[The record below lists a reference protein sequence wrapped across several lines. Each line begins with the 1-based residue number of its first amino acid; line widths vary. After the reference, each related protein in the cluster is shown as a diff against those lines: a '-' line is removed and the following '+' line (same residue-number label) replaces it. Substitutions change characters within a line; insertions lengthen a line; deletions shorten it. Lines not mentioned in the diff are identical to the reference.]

1 MSVRLTILGCGS
13 SGGVPRIGNDWGL
26 CDPNDP
32 KNRRLRCSLLVER
45 FGDNGCTTV
54 LIDTGPDLRE
64 QLLTA
69 NVQRLDAVLY
79 THAHADHLHGIDD
92 LRAFMVRDRR
102 RIQVYMDE
110 PTYAK
115 ARQAFDYCFE
125 TPPGSNYP
133 PILDRHRME
142 TGRVVTIDGPGG
154 PLQFL
159 PVEVRHG
166 EINALGFRIGNAA
179 YVPDISSF
187 FDQSLDAL
195 QGLDVL
201 ILDCLRRRPH
211 PSHFNLDDALEWSAK
226 LAAKRTIFTNLHNDL
241 DYVALTGE
249 LPKGIEPAFDGLQ
262 IMVADT
268 HNRRHA
274 IPEEHA
280 G

>member
-26 CDPNDP
+26 CDPAEP
-32 KNRRLRCSLLVER
+32 KNRRLRCSLLVEKY
-45 FGDNGCTTV
+45 GDNGCTTV

-69 NVQRLDAVLY
+69 DVQRLDAVLY

-102 RIQVYMDE
+102 RIQVHMDA

-115 ARQAFDYCFE
+115 ARHAFDYCFE

-133 PILDRHRME
+133 PILDRHPME
-142 TGRVVTIDGPGG
+142 AGRVVTIDGPGG
-154 PLQFL
+154 SLQFL

-187 FDQSLDAL
+187 FDQSLDSL

-211 PSHFNLDDALEWSAK
+211 PSHFNLDDALEWTAK
-226 LAAKRTIFTNLHNDL
+226 LAPERTIFTNLHNDL
-241 DYVALTGE
+241 DYAALTDE
-249 LPKGIEPAFDGLQ
+249 LPAGIEPAFDGLQ
-262 IMVADT
+262 IEFGDAHD
-268 HNRRHA
+268 RRHA
-274 IPEEHA
+274 TIEEHA

>member
-1 MSVRLTILGCGS
+1 MTVRLTILGCGS

-26 CDPNDP
+26 CDPDEP
-32 KNRRLRCSLLVER
+32 KNRRRRCALLVER

-69 NVQRLDAVLY
+69 GVQRMDAVLY

-102 RIQVYMDE
+102 RIPVFMDA
-110 PTYAK
+110 PTFDK
-115 ARQAFDYCFE
+115 AMTAFGYCFE

-133 PILDRHRME
+133 PILDRHPMAAGE
-142 TGRVVTIDGPGG
+142 QVTIDGPGG
-154 PLQFL
+154 SISFL
-159 PVEVRHG
+159 PIEVTHG

-179 YVPDISSF
+179 YVPDVSDISASSF
-187 FDQSLDAL
+187 KDLKDLDL
-195 QGLDVL
+195 L

-211 PSHFNLDDALEWSAK
+211 PSHFNLDDALEWTAE
-226 LAAKRTIFTNLHNDL
+226 LAPKRAIFTNLHNDL
-241 DYVALTGE
+241 DYLSLSNE
-249 LPKGIEPAFDGLQ
+249 LPETIEPAYDGQQ
-262 IMVADT
+262 ITLNTASDCTSAKTAV
-268 HNRRHA
+268 
-274 IPEEHA
+274 HA